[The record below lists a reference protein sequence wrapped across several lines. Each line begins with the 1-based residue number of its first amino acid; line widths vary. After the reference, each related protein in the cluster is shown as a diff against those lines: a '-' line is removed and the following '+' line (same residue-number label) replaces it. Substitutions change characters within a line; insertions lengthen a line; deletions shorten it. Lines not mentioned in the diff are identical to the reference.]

1 MTMTKIVLL
10 DRDGVI
16 NYDSEKY
23 VKQIDEW
30 RVIPDSLVAIANL
43 TQAGYKVVVCS
54 NQSGIGRGLFTM
66 EKLNSIHDKMYN
78 MVEQA
83 GGKIAAICFC
93 PHKPEDNCTCRKPQP
108 RLILDIC
115 NRFNINDMRQVMLV
129 GDSLRDLEAIASAG
143 GIPILVK
150 TGKGKK
156 TIAKEKLP
164 KNTKVFDNL
173 LKASEYILS
182 LNTEK

>member
-1 MTMTKIVLL
+1 MKLILL

-23 VKQIDEW
+23 VKHADEW
-30 RVIPDSLVAIANL
+30 VVIPDSLIAIANL

-54 NQSGIGRGLFTM
+54 NQSGLGRGLFTM
-66 EKLNSIHDKMYN
+66 EKLNNIHTKMCV

-83 GGKIAAICFC
+83 GGKIAAVCFC
-93 PHKPEDNCTCRKPQP
+93 PHKPEDNCNCRKPQP
-108 RLILDIC
+108 RLILDVC
-115 NRFNINDMRQVMLV
+115 ERFNIKDMHKVMLV
-129 GDSLRDLEAIASAG
+129 GDSLRDLEAIAAAG

-156 TIAKEKLP
+156 TAKETLP
-164 KNTKVFDNL
+164 PNTLVFDNL
-173 LKASEYILS
+173 LKASEHIIEY
-182 LNTEK
+182 N